1 MRFRMQAISP
11 QDCQLSDFELKLSF
25 SARLEN
31 SEDDTPD
38 IAAQGS
44 MSDLQLNDQPEVYL
58 VELPAPS
65 CVPTGPEL
73 EFWKFRSDSAADE
86 QTGYLYA
93 ARWIWETYAE
103 QRRLEGIRM
112 HGGVALRHPGR
123 PFSLECQ
130 VKGKVSKPGGIRLK
144 FSNEHHCPRVW
155 QVVPEICQDD
165 LQRHIAALED
175 EMIRLNTTGILQP
188 MPPQVAQDLLRG
200 EGHRYAPTQMAGAAN
215 AHFGDNIFFR

>member
-25 SARLEN
+25 SAQLKN
-31 SEDDTPD
+31 SENNIPD

-86 QTGYLYA
+86 QTGHLYA

-103 QRRLEGIRM
+103 PRRLEGKLM
-112 HGGVALRHPGR
+112 HGGVALHHPGR
-123 PFSLECQ
+123 PFSMKCQ
-130 VKGKVSKPGGIRLK
+130 VKGKASKPGGVRLK

-155 QVVPEICQDD
+155 QVVPKICEDD
-165 LQRHIAALED
+165 LQHQIFALEA
-175 EMIRLNTTGILQP
+175 EMVELNTTG
-188 MPPQVAQDLLRG
+188 VVRK
-200 EGHRYAPTQMAGAAN
+200 
-215 AHFGDNIFFR
+215 